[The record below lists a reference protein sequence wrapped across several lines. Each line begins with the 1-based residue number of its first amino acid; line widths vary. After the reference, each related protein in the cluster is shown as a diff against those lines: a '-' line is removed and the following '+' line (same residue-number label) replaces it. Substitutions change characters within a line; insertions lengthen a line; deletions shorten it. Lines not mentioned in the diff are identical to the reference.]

1 MDNSEL
7 EIQKLKFEKDKLQAN
22 RDAYQRFYKQCMIDK
37 MRIENKYDQSKV
49 DQKEILIVLADK
61 VLQLQKQSRPI
72 KSDMET
78 QTTLLS
84 NPDRFELIVQDTL
97 ID

>member
-1 MDNSEL
+1 
-7 EIQKLKFEKDKLQAN
+7 
-22 RDAYQRFYKQCMIDK
+22 MIDK

-49 DQKEILIVLADK
+49 DQKEIQNVLADK
-61 VLQLQKQSRPI
+61 YLQLQKQSRPI

-84 NPDRFELIVQDTL
+84 NPDRF
-97 ID
+97 